1 MNLTRLNEVTTVRDF
16 TLFFVKC
23 QDKIKGWENFSQNEL
38 SLVSNVYYFSNSDR
52 YISPLI
58 ENQLK
63 FNTQPI
69 EQQIDLWAE
78 LFGTYC
84 GNSLSSLYR
93 AMFSEYNPIE
103 NYMMIEKGDDTRA
116 LTDDTTDTHNK
127 QNTNTTTTDGET
139 TIGNNSTRDI
149 KKAGFNITTPALDTV
164 ETTNE
169 NDTNTNNETVEQSGN
184 ETLTGQ
190 SVKTVTES
198 NKHNFTRSGNIG
210 VTTSQQMIESEI
222 ELRKKEY
229 WNIVFKKLNDLITL
243 SIY

>member
-1 MNLTRLNEVTTVRDF
+1 MNLTRLNEVSTAYSYAQIF
-16 TLFFVKC
+16 MAC
-23 QDKIKGWENFSQNEL
+23 QDKIKGWENFSQDEL
-38 SLVSNVYYFSNSDR
+38 NSVGYTYFYLNGDK
-52 YISPLI
+52 YVSPLV
-58 ENQLK
+58 ENLMND
-63 FNTQPI
+63 FTG
-69 EQQIDLWAE
+69 LE
-78 LFGTYC
+78 LFDKYIRIFTTYC
-84 GNSLSSLYR
+84 GNSFSSLYR
-93 AMFSEYNPIE
+93 AMFSDYNPIE
-103 NYMMIEKGDDTRA
+103 NYMMIENGEDTRE

-127 QNTNTTTTDGET
+127 QNTNTITTDGET
-139 TIGNNSTRDI
+139 TVENSSTREI
-149 KKAGFNITTPALDTV
+149 KKAGFNTTNPVVDTV

-169 NDTNTNNETVEQSGN
+169 NDANINNETVEQSGN

-229 WNIVFKKLNDLITL
+229 WAIVFKKLNDLLTL